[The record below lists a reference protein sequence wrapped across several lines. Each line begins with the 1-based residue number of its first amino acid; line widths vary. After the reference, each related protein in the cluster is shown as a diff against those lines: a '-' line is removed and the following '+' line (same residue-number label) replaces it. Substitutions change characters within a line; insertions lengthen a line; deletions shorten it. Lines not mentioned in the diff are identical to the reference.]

1 MFKKFFNDT
10 LLDCKFETGKH
21 YHTDVYANFTEEL
34 YSTHEILT
42 QYYKDFLVVRD
53 NIANNVIV
61 E

>member
-42 QYYKDFLVVRD
+42 QYYKDFLVV
-53 NIANNVIV
+53 
-61 E
+61 